1 MAKIQFEDD
10 FSAHLLM
17 ERERYPQKRKPLLTE
32 NDLVNR
38 LQNVYQGPSHH
49 DSMDNLRQDF
59 RSEHYV
65 RPLLVLRWKTL
76 LVIGS
81 VLFAG
86 AVVAL
91 VAILRDL
98 QP

>member
-1 MAKIQFEDD
+1 MLRNKVYTLPRPYVTEEDIVGD
-10 FSAHLLM
+10 YLISRSQH
-17 ERERYPQKRKPLLTE
+17 
-32 NDLVNR
+32 
-38 LQNVYQGPSHH
+38 VYQGPSHH
-49 DSMDNLRQDF
+49 ESMDNLRQDF
-59 RSEHYV
+59 RSERYV

-81 VLFAG
+81 VIFAG